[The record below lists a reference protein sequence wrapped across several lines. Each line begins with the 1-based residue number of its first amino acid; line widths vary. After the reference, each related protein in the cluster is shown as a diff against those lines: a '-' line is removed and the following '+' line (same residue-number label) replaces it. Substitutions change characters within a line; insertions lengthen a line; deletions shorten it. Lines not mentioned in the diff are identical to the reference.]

1 MTTLKFNNKSFDY
14 EKLYK
19 APTRGVNA
27 DLDVSDAIVKHT
39 RNNLSI
45 SGERLVESNVVFYLF
60 EGLPIILMGLSLYK
74 KALADG
80 VVKIKAWMF
89 TKHSLSV
96 FEMNSKFIITINE
109 PRNSAPSFNNNPN
122 WRQSRNDN
130 YEISDYAQAPKPTH
144 TFRNK
149 PAVPSKAFVK
159 RTPKKY

>member
-96 FEMNSKFIITINE
+96 FEANAEFTNTLNEPCFNPPNFNGYSWQTKITIN
-109 PRNSAPSFNNNPN
+109 
-122 WRQSRNDN
+122 
-130 YEISDYAQAPKPTH
+130 AQAQKPTPA
-144 TFRNK
+144 FRNK

-159 RTPKKY
+159 RTPKNY